1 MKFLFASAILAA
13 AAFLAPLPIAD
24 LHTAESQPQVGEAQA
39 AMLPGRL
46 DATVVA
52 RSTGLD
58 ESAGLDSRAPEP
70 TVAWM
75 VAAGLFA
82 LIVLRRTSAPL

>member
-1 MKFLFASAILAA
+1 MKFFFASAILAA

-24 LHTAESQPQVGEAQA
+24 HSAQGLPQVGEAQA

-46 DATVVA
+46 DAAAVE
-52 RSTGLD
+52 RSGGLD
-58 ESAGLDSRAPEP
+58 ESAGLDRRGPEP
-70 TVAWM
+70 TFAWM

-82 LIVLRRTSAPL
+82 IIVLRRTSSPL